1 MDILE
6 REYTNTL
13 REYTNTFNEILRKI
27 YMVDNLCDSVDTGY
41 QLVED
46 ALNSQSIT
54 VRIEDAP
61 ITVEVEYWTTWVES
75 SAEHV
80 EAEVADL
87 RILQTI
93 GFEEIERGMQL
104 AITLQNRNSQNYW
117 NIARERFLDDFNER
131 IERASRQA
139 IDARNTA
146 NETRRIA
153 INFFNFIEIRNTEI
167 RIRNTEVDTM
177 MVSTLEQVAT
187 FNKLYEDYE
196 NACTTLRITPKPIP
210 EDYIC
215 PLSLQIMIEPVSAD
229 SLNSYEKAFILQW
242 LLTKTSDP
250 LTRNPINA
258 SMFVTNTSLKNAINE
273 FRNELTMTIFSSI
286 PEGRGHKLR
295 SLTRKVKSKQTKRRR
310 YKNKYSKRRR

>member
-13 REYTNTFNEILRKI
+13 REYTNTFDEIFRKI
-27 YMVDNLCDSVDTGY
+27 YMIDNLCDAVDQGY
-41 QLVED
+41 ELVEG

-61 ITVEVEYWTTWVES
+61 ITDEVEYWTTWVES
-75 SAEHV
+75 SAEQI

-153 INFFNFIEIRNTEI
+153 TNFFNFIG
-167 RIRNTEVDTM
+167 IRNTEVDRM

-196 NACTTLRITPKPIP
+196 NACTTLGITPKPIP
-210 EDYIC
+210 EHYIC

-229 SLNSYEKAFILQW
+229 SFNSYENAFILQW

-286 PEGRGHKLR
+286 PEGRGGKLR

>member
-6 REYTNTL
+6 

-131 IERASRQA
+131 IERASQQA

-153 INFFNFIEIRNTEI
+153 INFFNFI

-242 LLTKTSDP
+242 LLTNTSDP

-258 SMFVTNTSLKNAINE
+258 SMFVTNTSLKNAINK
-273 FRNELTMTIFSSI
+273 FHNELTMTIFSSI
-286 PEGRGHKLR
+286 PEGVGGKLR
-295 SLTRKVKSKQTKRRR
+295 SLTKKVKSKQTKRRR

>member
-13 REYTNTFNEILRKI
+13 REYTNTFDEIFRKI
-27 YMVDNLCDSVDTGY
+27 YMVDNLCDAVDQGY
-41 QLVED
+41 ELVEG

-61 ITVEVEYWTTWVES
+61 ITDEVEYWTTWVES
-75 SAEHV
+75 SAEQI

-146 NETRRIA
+146 NET
-153 INFFNFIEIRNTEI
+153 
-167 RIRNTEVDTM
+167 
-177 MVSTLEQVAT
+177 
-187 FNKLYEDYE
+187 NK
-196 NACTTLRITPKPIP
+196 
-210 EDYIC
+210 
-215 PLSLQIMIEPVSAD
+215 
-229 SLNSYEKAFILQW
+229 W
-242 LLTKTSDP
+242 
-250 LTRNPINA
+250 
-258 SMFVTNTSLKNAINE
+258 
-273 FRNELTMTIFSSI
+273 
-286 PEGRGHKLR
+286 
-295 SLTRKVKSKQTKRRR
+295 
-310 YKNKYSKRRR
+310 

>member
-1 MDILE
+1 
-6 REYTNTL
+6 
-13 REYTNTFNEILRKI
+13 
-27 YMVDNLCDSVDTGY
+27 
-41 QLVED
+41 
-46 ALNSQSIT
+46 
-54 VRIEDAP
+54 VRIGGAP
-61 ITVEVEYWTTWVES
+61 NADDVENWTTWVES
-75 SAEHV
+75 SAEQI

-117 NIARERFLDDFNER
+117 NIAHQRFLDDFNER

-153 INFFNFIEIRNTEI
+153 INFFNFI

-177 MVSTLEQVAT
+177 MVSTLEQLAI
-187 FNKLYEDYE
+187 FDRLYEDYK
-196 NACTTLRITPKPIP
+196 NACTTLGITPKSIP
-210 EDYIC
+210 ENFIC
-215 PLSLQIMIEPVSAD
+215 PLSLQIMIEPVSSD
-229 SLNSYEKAFILQW
+229 LFKSYEKAFILKW
-242 LLTKTSDP
+242 LLTNVTDP

-258 SMFVTNTSLKNAINE
+258 SMFVPNTSLKNAINE
-273 FRNELTMTIFSSI
+273 FRNELTTTIFSSI
-286 PEGRGHKLR
+286 PEGHGRKLR
-295 SLTRKVKSKQTKRRR
+295 SLTRKAKSKQIKRRR